1 MNPTFFYFLSSLL
14 LIGIVFRGLG
24 EAYENKPLA
33 CVLVEE
39 IGGGGSS
46 IPRTIRQTPVELYLM
61 DPLNLIPEAP
71 ITSSPETLHLHVI
84 DPSGKLLSPRLS
96 SCEVTYLLPQEVPL
110 AWVRSLTEEK
120 RSPRAL
126 GHPWYSL
133 SVKDDS
139 DGNTVSAVLGP
150 QGEKDDQLTVFLAVY
165 SPSATLYARLGD
177 PLAVPCG
184 FWRGQQSRFAV
195 EWRHRAL
202 GDGSVLYAYDGR
214 LDRIEEIFQGCEM
227 NFSTLHSHG
236 NASLLVDKVAV
247 SDHGTFL
254 CTIYLPYIR
263 AQRDM
268 QLEVTAL
275 PVVTFLP
282 DPLFARPGEEITLS
296 CEVSRFHPLE
306 ISVDLL
312 VRFPGDSQFSVLPGV
327 SLSTHTLNK
336 DGTFSL
342 TASLSITASPER
354 HGARY
359 FCKVRHVSAPE
370 GITRSNTL
378 QVAGVAGLSLEDGM
392 YLFAVALALYGSLSF
407 LHRKFKLFFGTH
419 ESKKDE

>member
-1 MNPTFFYFLSSLL
+1 MNPCFFYLLPSLL
-14 LIGIVFRGLG
+14 LIGFAFQSFG
-24 EAYENKPLA
+24 EAYETKPLA

-46 IPRTIRQTPVELYLM
+46 IPRTIRQTPVELHLI

-71 ITSSPETLHLHVI
+71 ITSSPETLHLHVT

-133 SVKDDS
+133 SVKDDAS
-139 DGNTVSAVLGP
+139 GNTVSAVLGP
-150 QGEKDDQLTVFLAVY
+150 QGEEDDKLTVFLAVY
-165 SPSATLYARLGD
+165 STSATLYARLGD
-177 PLAVPCG
+177 PLYVPCG
-184 FWRGQQSRFAV
+184 FWRGQQFRSAI

-202 GDGSVLYAYDGR
+202 GDGKVLYAYDGR
-214 LDRIEEIFQGCEM
+214 LDRIEEIFPGYEM
-227 NFSTLHSHG
+227 NFSTLQSQG

-275 PVVTFLP
+275 PTVTFLP
-282 DPLFARPGEEITLS
+282 NPLFARPNEEITLS
-296 CEVSRFHPLE
+296 CEASHFHPLE
-306 ISVDLL
+306 ISVELL
-312 VRFPGDSQFSVLPGV
+312 RRLPGDSQFSVLPGV

-342 TASLSITASPER
+342 TASLSIIASPEH

-359 FCKVRHVSAPE
+359 FCRVRHISVPE
-370 GITRSNTL
+370 GVTRSNTL
-378 QVAGVAGLSLEDGM
+378 HVAGVAGLSLEDGM
-392 YLFAVALALYGSLSF
+392 YLFAVALALYGSLTF
-407 LHRKFKLFFGTH
+407 LHRKFKLVIGIH

>member
-1 MNPTFFYFLSSLL
+1 MNPRFFYLLLSLL
-14 LIGIVFRGLG
+14 LNGFEFHEFGKAH
-24 EAYENKPLA
+24 ETKSLA

-39 IGGGGSS
+39 IGGGSSS
-46 IPRTIRQTPVELYLM
+46 IPRTIRQTPVELHLN
-61 DPLNLIPEAP
+61 DPLNLIPVAP
-71 ITSSPETLHLHVI
+71 ITSSPETLHLHVT
-84 DPSGKLLSPRLS
+84 DPSGKLLSPKLS

-133 SVKDDS
+133 SVKDDTS
-139 DGNTVSAVLGP
+139 GNTVSAVLGP

-177 PLAVPCG
+177 PLSVPCG
-184 FWRGQQSRFAV
+184 IWRGQQSRFAI

-202 GDGSVLYAYDGR
+202 GDGRVLYAYDGR
-214 LDRIEEIFQGCEM
+214 VDRIEEIFPGYEM

-275 PVVTFLP
+275 PTVTFLP
-282 DPLFARPGEEITLS
+282 DPLFARPGQEITLS
-296 CEVSRFHPLE
+296 CEVSHFHPLA
-306 ISVDLL
+306 ISVHIL
-312 VRFPGDSQFSVLPGV
+312 VRLPEDSQLSVLPGV
-327 SLSTHTLNK
+327 SLSTHTINK

-342 TASLSITASPER
+342 TASLSIIASPEH

-359 FCKVRHVSAPE
+359 FCRVRHVSAPE
-370 GITRSNTL
+370 GVTRSNTL

-392 YLFAVALALYGSLSF
+392 YLFMVALALYGSLTF
-407 LHRKFKLFFGTH
+407 LHRKFKLFFGTQ